1 MLEEEIISYT
11 FLKFGVWAISILCE
25 CASVLPV
32 YVGVIKISKQAR
44 EDMNVY
50 SALPH

>member
-11 FLKFGVWAISILCE
+11 FFIFIVWAISIICK
-25 CASVLPV
+25 CVPVLPIC
-32 YVGVIKISKQAR
+32 VGVIKISKQ
-44 EDMNVY
+44 EKMSVFNY